1 MVKNKMLNRIIER
14 LTGDGNL
21 LPRKKQRKKAFDKN
35 RKHIN

>member
-1 MVKNKMLNRIIER
+1 MLNRIIER

-21 LPRKKQRKKAFDKN
+21 LQIKKHRKKAFDKN